1 MEKAALRTS
10 EAAHA
15 GFASRAVAFV
25 VDIMVMSVAILVAIA
40 LVQAL
45 LGFFTLYG
53 LVGQRITQ
61 SSPFG
66 AIVAGVTALIGA
78 GIAIGYPVGC
88 WVLFG
93 QTLGKF
99 LLGLRVTRMDGRLLT
114 IRYALLRYVG
124 YWLSALP
131 LGLGFFWVL
140 IDDQRQTW
148 HDKLAGSC
156 VTYASKPLFG
166 ERRRPKQPK
175 QRESWIT

>member
-1 MEKAALRTS
+1 MEKVALRTS
-10 EAAHA
+10 HTTHA

-25 VDIMVMSVAILVAIA
+25 VDIMVMSVTILVAIA

-53 LVGQRITQ
+53 LVGQRVTQ

-66 AIVAGVTALIGA
+66 AIIAGMTALIGA
-78 GIAIGYPVGC
+78 AIAIGYPVGC

-99 LLGLRVTRMDGRLLT
+99 LMGLRVTRMDGRLLT

-140 IDDQRQTW
+140 IDDERQTW

-156 VTYASKPLFG
+156 VTYSSKPLVG
-166 ERRRPKQPK
+166 ERRQRKQPK